1 MWRVHPEALA
11 FQGTFANSNNQEAFI
26 LTVEQGIKNEALD
39 PCRWGTGAYQD
50 LKKYIKNGLEKNHL
64 PAKRNDKDIYLSWS
78 KMVEKMVQVEKNFFL
93 ISSRPFHVRAWELNL
108 YYLND

>member
-1 MWRVHPEALA
+1 MWQVHPEALA

-50 LKKYIKNGLEKNHL
+50 LKKYIKNGLEKITCRQREMTRTFICHGL
-64 PAKRNDKDIYLSWS
+64 KWLKKWS
-78 KMVEKMVQVEKNFFL
+78 RLKKIF
-93 ISSRPFHVRAWELNL
+93 S
-108 YYLND
+108 